1 MNSIF
6 YSYLKGFKRYLFLG
20 FSSGI
25 ISASITSFIPIIH
38 SKILG
43 YLSKSS
49 KLIISDD
56 NNNDLN
62 NLLFLF
68 LIYNLFSNLFA
79 GIRGSVFTIYIE
91 IIVNKM
97 KTEILT
103 TYFKKDLLY
112 YNNNNLNE
120 ISNILITDT
129 RQFADF
135 YLYTSNI
142 FIRNLFQLI
151 ISSYILI
158 PKSLFLYLITLS
170 LSFFQIIIE
179 ASYSSLIYDKISTD
193 TNDIL
198 IKQNNMI
205 SDYINK
211 IETYRSLY
219 IENSLYENWMSMNK
233 KYQYLKTKD
242 AICYGFNLFFIQS
255 LNEIILIFIIIFGN
269 YFKYSNDL
277 ILLFVLYKS
286 NFTNISNDIN
296 RLRRV
301 IITNKKSISNI
312 TNFILPK
319 SQSQSLSKSP
329 SFNYLPTSNF
339 NPDIHIKNLDFSYD
353 DKNNIISNMN
363 IEIRRNEITGF
374 KGNSGIGKST
384 LFKLL
389 LGFYS
394 SQIKNGEILFD
405 DININNIDK
414 TYFYQKLISFVGQ
427 EPVLF
432 EGSIKD
438 NLNSFDNNDNDD
450 NEKELILSL
459 IDDFYD
465 YKNDDNDNNRKL
477 SGGQKQR
484 VSICRAILR
493 KPKILLLDEPTS
505 ALDKDNINKFIKLIK
520 SLSSK
525 MTILIISHDDKIL
538 DICDR
543 IIHI

>member
-1 MNSIF
+1 M
-6 YSYLKGFKRYLFLG
+6 
-20 FSSGI
+20 
-25 ISASITSFIPIIH
+25 
-38 SKILG
+38 
-43 YLSKSS
+43 KS
-49 KLIISDD
+49 
-56 NNNDLN
+56 
-62 NLLFLF
+62 
-68 LIYNLFSNLFA
+68 
-79 GIRGSVFTIYIE
+79 
-91 IIVNKM
+91 
-97 KTEILT
+97 EILT

-120 ISNILITDT
+120 ISNILITDVK
-129 RQFADF
+129 QFADF

-142 FIRNLFQLI
+142 FTRNLSQLI

-170 LSFFQIIIE
+170 LSFLQIIIE
-179 ASYSSLIYDKISTD
+179 SLYSSLIYEKISTD
-193 TNDIL
+193 TNEIL

-219 IENSLYENWMSMNK
+219 IESSLYQNWMSMNK
-233 KYQYLKTKD
+233 KYEYLKMKD

-255 LNEIILIFIIIFGN
+255 LNEMILIFIIIFGN

-286 NFTNISNDIN
+286 NFTNISKDIN
-296 RLRRV
+296 QMRRI
-301 IITNKKSISNI
+301 IITHKKSISNVS
-312 TNFILPK
+312 NFIFPK
-319 SQSQSLSKSP
+319 SHSQSQSQSP

-363 IEIRRNEITGF
+363 IKIRRNEITGF

-389 LGFYS
+389 LGFYN

-405 DININNIDK
+405 NININNIDK

-438 NLNSFDNNDNDD
+438 NLNSFDNNNDNDND
-450 NEKELILSL
+450 EKELILSL

-465 YKNDDNDNNRKL
+465 YKNDENDNDINRKL

-505 ALDKDNINKFIKLIK
+505 ALDKDNINKFIKIIK
-520 SLSSK
+520 TLSSK
-525 MTILIISHDDKIL
+525 MTILIISHDEKIL

-543 IIHI
+543 IINI

>member
-1 MNSIF
+1 
-6 YSYLKGFKRYLFLG
+6 
-20 FSSGI
+20 
-25 ISASITSFIPIIH
+25 
-38 SKILG
+38 
-43 YLSKSS
+43 
-49 KLIISDD
+49 
-56 NNNDLN
+56 
-62 NLLFLF
+62 
-68 LIYNLFSNLFA
+68 
-79 GIRGSVFTIYIE
+79 
-91 IIVNKM
+91 
-97 KTEILT
+97 
-103 TYFKKDLLY
+103 
-112 YNNNNLNE
+112 
-120 ISNILITDT
+120 
-129 RQFADF
+129 
-135 YLYTSNI
+135 
-142 FIRNLFQLI
+142 
-151 ISSYILI
+151 
-158 PKSLFLYLITLS
+158 
-170 LSFFQIIIE
+170 
-179 ASYSSLIYDKISTD
+179 
-193 TNDIL
+193 
-198 IKQNNMI
+198 
-205 SDYINK
+205 
-211 IETYRSLY
+211 
-219 IENSLYENWMSMNK
+219 MSMNK
-233 KYQYLKTKD
+233 KYEYLKMKD

-286 NFTNISNDIN
+286 NFTNISKDIN
-296 RLRRV
+296 QMRRI
-301 IITNKKSISNI
+301 IITHKKSISNVS
-312 TNFILPK
+312 NFILPK

-363 IEIRRNEITGF
+363 IKIRRNEITGF

-389 LGFYS
+389 LGFYN

-405 DININNIDK
+405 NININNIDK
-414 TYFYQKLISFVGQ
+414 TYFYQKLISFIGQ

-438 NLNSFDNNDNDD
+438 NLNSFNDNNYD

-465 YKNDDNDNNRKL
+465 YRNDDDNDNQNRKL

-505 ALDKDNINKFIKLIK
+505 ALDKDNINKFIKIIK
-520 SLSSK
+520 SLSCE
-525 MTILIISHDDKIL
+525 MTIIIISHDEKIL
-538 DICDR
+538 DICDT

>member
-25 ISASITSFIPIIH
+25 ISASITSFTPIIH

-43 YLSKSS
+43 HLSKSS
-49 KLIISDD
+49 NLNLKLII
-56 NNNDLN
+56 NYDLN

-79 GIRGSVFTIYIE
+79 GIRGYIFTIYTE
-91 IIVNKM
+91 IIIDKM
-97 KTEILT
+97 KSQILT

-120 ISNILITDT
+120 ISNILITDAK
-129 RQFADF
+129 QFADF

-142 FIRNLFQLI
+142 FMRNLCQLI

-158 PKSLFLYLITLS
+158 PKSSFLYLITFS

-179 ASYSSLIYDKISTD
+179 ALYSSLIYEKISTD

-219 IENSLYENWMSMNK
+219 IESSLYQNWMSMNK
-233 KYQYLKTKD
+233 KYEYLKMKD

-286 NFTNISNDIN
+286 NFTNITRDIN
-296 RLRRV
+296 QIRR
-301 IITNKKSISNI
+301 IFITHKKSISNI
-312 TNFILPK
+312 SNFILPK
-319 SQSQSLSKSP
+319 SQFQSLSKSP
-329 SFNYLPTSNF
+329 LFNYLPTSNF

-414 TYFYQKLISFVGQ
+414 TYFYQNLISFVGQ

-438 NLNSFDNNDNDD
+438 NLNSFDNDNDN

-465 YKNDDNDNNRKL
+465 YKNDENDNNIKL

-505 ALDKDNINKFIKLIK
+505 ALDKDNINKFIKIIK

-525 MTILIISHDDKIL
+525 MTILIISHDEKIL
-538 DICDR
+538 HICDT
-543 IIHI
+543 IINI

>member
-25 ISASITSFIPIIH
+25 ISASITSFTPIIH

-43 YLSKSS
+43 HLSKSS
-49 KLIISDD
+49 NLKSND
-56 NNNDLN
+56 NDLN

-79 GIRGSVFTIYIE
+79 GIRGSIFTIYIE

-97 KTEILT
+97 KSEILT

-151 ISSYILI
+151 ISSCILI

-170 LSFFQIIIE
+170 LSFLQIIIE

-219 IENSLYENWMSMNK
+219 IESSLYQNWMNMNK

-296 RLRRV
+296 RLRRI

-312 TNFILPK
+312 SNFIFPK
-319 SQSQSLSKSP
+319 SQSLSKTP

-339 NPDIHIKNLDFSYD
+339 NPEIHIKNLDFSYD
-353 DKNNIISNMN
+353 NKNNIISNMN

-389 LGFYS
+389 LGFYN

-405 DININNIDK
+405 NININNIDK

-438 NLNSFDNNDNDD
+438 NLNSFDNDNDND
-450 NEKELILSL
+450 EKELILSL

-465 YKNDDNDNNRKL
+465 YKNDDDINRKL

-505 ALDKDNINKFIKLIK
+505 ALDKDNINKFIKIIK
-520 SLSSK
+520 TLSSK
-525 MTILIISHDDKIL
+525 MTILIISHDEKIL

-543 IIHI
+543 IINI